1 MRKQGPSW
9 YLVCKS
15 LQSQKEKE
23 QALRSLLL
31 SISHELR
38 TPAQSG
44 LAASQ
49 LLAARGSVAADDEA
63 LFLVQAIG
71 ASCRLLLG
79 MVSNVLSMRNIESG
93 ELEMHPS
100 AFDPRAAV
108 HDLLQVCRLG
118 CATSDIVWTDEDEPL
133 PAEVTVRGVVCC
145 CINLRGCAW
154 PQRSVPPC
162 CHTLCCVHAGG
173 PNLLLP
179 SAAEPGAQCT
189 AAELRACLLHACHVA

>member
-1 MRKQGPSW
+1 M
-9 YLVCKS
+9 
-15 LQSQKEKE
+15 QSQKEKE

-44 LAASQ
+44 LDASQ
-49 LLAARGSVAADDEA
+49 LLAARDSVAADDEA

-118 CATSDIVWTDEDEPL
+118 CSTSDIVWTNADEPL
-133 PAEVTVRGVVCC
+133 PATVTVRVCC
-145 CINLRGCAW
+145 GG
-154 PQRSVPPC
+154 
-162 CHTLCCVHAGG
+162 TCV
-173 PNLLLP
+173 
-179 SAAEPGAQCT
+179 
-189 AAELRACLLHACHVA
+189 